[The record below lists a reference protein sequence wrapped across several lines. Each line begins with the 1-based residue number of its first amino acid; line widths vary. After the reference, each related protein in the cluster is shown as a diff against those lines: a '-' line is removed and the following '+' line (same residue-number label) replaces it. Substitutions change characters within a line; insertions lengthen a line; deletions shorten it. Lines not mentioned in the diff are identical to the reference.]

1 MQEAGAQPK
10 RRRRRLAGM
19 SRRAVLKALLA
30 LPVLAACEKPMLGQ
44 QRPEIRPKILQK
56 RIEAIADRAAPAE
69 LGVAVEDLSTRQ
81 LWAFNGDR
89 PFPLGGAARVPILA
103 AAMAETAAGRLPL
116 DEALVVRDVDLSPP
130 PSTVAEAWPR
140 RRTWSLAELEALAR
154 GGDTTALDLVTRRI
168 GGPGAVD
175 GWLNVERLEGVTVD
189 RYRRQIATDAR
200 GLASFRAD
208 WKSPVAWRAAI
219 DAVPARERARAARR
233 RRADPRDT
241 ATPVGMLRLLEAFL
255 NRELIPTP
263 DLGRLLGRDRGYLEA
278 ALPEGARLL
287 QAAGAAPP
295 DLGVFPTS
303 HAVAVIELKDGRRI
317 GFVIFLAASTADE
330 AARQALIADVGRA
343 VLREF

>member
-1 MQEAGAQPK
+1 
-10 RRRRRLAGM
+10 M
-19 SRRAVLKALLA
+19 SRRAVLKAFLA

-44 QRPEIRPKILQK
+44 QNPEIRPKVLQK
-56 RIEAIADRAAPAE
+56 RIEAIARRAAPAE

-89 PFPLGGAARVPILA
+89 PFPLGGAARIPILA

-116 DEALVVRDVDLSPP
+116 DEVLSVRDVDLSPP
-130 PSTVAEAWPR
+130 PSTVADAWPQ
-140 RRTWSLAELEALAR
+140 RRTWSVAELEALAR

-168 GGPGAVD
+168 GGPGGVN
-175 GWLNVERLEGVTVD
+175 GWLNVERLENVSVD

-200 GLASFRAD
+200 GLASFRSD
-208 WKSPVAWRAAI
+208 WKSPGAWRAAI
-219 DAVPARERARAARR
+219 DAVPPAERARAARL

-241 ATPVGMLRLLEAFL
+241 ATPVGMIRLIEAFL
-255 NRELIPTP
+255 NRELAPAP
-263 DLGRLLGRDRGYLEA
+263 DLDRLLGRDPGYLQA
-278 ALPEGARLL
+278 ALPKGARLL

-303 HAVAVIELKDGRRI
+303 HAIAVMELKDGRGI
-317 GFVIFLAASTADE
+317 AFVVFLSASTADA

-343 VLREF
+343 VLQEF